1 VLDFA
6 KKIVIV
12 TVALNEQ
19 VLMPPMDKA

>member
-19 VLMPPMDKA
+19 VLMLPMDKA